1 MGTGQHEMERHQLR
15 RLLQKP
21 RTGTKQTPI
30 TVRRTKTPRQ
40 RCARKKHRIQR
51 VARRTSELH
60 RDSRRR
66 EKVRSRVQRVQKCV
80 TDFLNL
86 VSFEV
91 FGVKFSVKKSIF
103 QNCVSGSPYGLFYRT
118 VLKNQFFG
126 RKFHSK
132 TLKMTKFRRAGPNLF
147 LNAL

>member
-86 VSFEV
+86 VIFDV
-91 FGVKFSVKKSIF
+91 YGIKFPIKKSIF
-103 QNCVSGSPYGLFYRT
+103 QNCVSGSLYGAILIHR
-118 VLKNQFFG
+118 LLDKNFTPK
-126 RKFHSK
+126 RS
-132 TLKMTKFRRAGPNLF
+132 KMTKFRSRPQIFERIVRA
-147 LNAL
+147 